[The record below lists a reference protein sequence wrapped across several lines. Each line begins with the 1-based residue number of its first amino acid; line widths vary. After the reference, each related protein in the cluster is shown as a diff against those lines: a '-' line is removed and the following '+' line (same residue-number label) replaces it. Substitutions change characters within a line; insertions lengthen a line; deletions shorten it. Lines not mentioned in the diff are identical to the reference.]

1 MPRKKRVWYPGA
13 IYHVMNRGNGRHII
27 FKEESDYCDFLE
39 CLAKTKEK
47 YPFKVH
53 ALCLMTNHF
62 HIVIETAEVEIWK
75 IMRYL
80 QLIYA
85 ANYNIKYKL
94 TGHLFGNRYVGKLIM
109 TDRYFLEVSRYIH
122 LNPVKAMMVSDP
134 AEYKYSSYAVFVT
147 GGAERPRGKISDLI
161 AEVVDTSRIY
171 GYYGSIHDDPQEQY
185 RRFVEDKMS
194 HEEQEKLIMND
205 MGENEMWL
213 PE

>member
-85 ANYNIKYKL
+85 ANYNIKYKQ

-109 TDRYFLEVSRYIH
+109 NDRYFLEVSRYIH
-122 LNPVKAMMVSDP
+122 LHPVKAMMVSDP

-194 HEEQEKLIMND
+194 HEEQEKLIMTD
-205 MGENEMWL
+205 MGENELWL